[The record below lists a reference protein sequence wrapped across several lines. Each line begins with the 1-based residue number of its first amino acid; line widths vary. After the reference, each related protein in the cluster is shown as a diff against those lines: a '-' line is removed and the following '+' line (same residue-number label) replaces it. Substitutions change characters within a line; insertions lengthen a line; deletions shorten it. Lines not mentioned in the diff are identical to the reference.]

1 MILVTGATGCVGR
14 AVVERLT
21 SSGHQVKCL
30 WRWGHA
36 HPAPRRAVVTGGDVR
51 NVDSLNEALL
61 EGGACDTVIHLAALR
76 RETGQ
81 DTYQDINEIGTANVI
96 MACKGANINRLITV
110 GCLGAETRSPYP
122 LQRSLGKAEEMVRG
136 SGLNFTVLKSAVVCG
151 PGDWLTNWL
160 DGLAKD
166 MPLVMPIPH
175 GGSTKLQPI
184 WVGDLA
190 ACVER
195 CLTVRSTYRQI
206 VPVGGP
212 QSLTL
217 HDMAQHILA
226 ASAKKRRVVRVP
238 SALTQHLAR
247 WMQRCR
253 GALDETELDAL
264 IYNRTTEIGGIHR
277 VFGFAPA
284 KIPTRLNYLWPDFE
298 APPAPVQFRYQ

>member
-30 WRWGHA
+30 WRWGHE
-36 HPAPRRAVVTGGDVR
+36 HPAPRRVVITGGDVR
-51 NVDSLNEALL
+51 NVDSLNEALT
-61 EGGACDTVIHLAALR
+61 EGGKCDTVIHLASLR
-76 RETGQ
+76 RETAEEKFES
-81 DTYQDINEIGTANVI
+81 INEIGTANVI
-96 MACKGANINRLITV
+96 MACKGAKINRLITV

-122 LQRSLGKAEEMVRG
+122 LQRSLGKAEEIIRG

-160 DGLAKD
+160 TGIAQD

-175 GGSTKLQPI
+175 SGSTKLQPI
-184 WVGDLA
+184 WVEDLA

-195 CLTVRSTYRQI
+195 CLSVRSTFRQI

-217 HDMAQHILA
+217 HDLAQHILA
-226 ASAKKRRVVRVP
+226 VTVKKRRVVRVP
-238 SALTQHLAR
+238 SAFTNQLSNWLR
-247 WMQRCR
+247 RCS
-253 GALDETELDAL
+253 GALNETELDAL

-284 KIPTRLNYLWPDFE
+284 KIPSRLSYL
-298 APPAPVQFRYQ
+298 APHYEPPSLPVNFRY